1 MTYSIMSELLQFM
14 YQGQVNVKQS
24 ELQAF
29 MTIAETLQIKG
40 LATSS
45 NNQQN
50 HNTDNNNSQQT
61 QRTPD
66 SVNSTNYNQ
75 FNQNNNNNN
84 MNNGRTQNQ
93 NHHYNSNVGNQ
104 LENHRQTTSTPL
116 SSNSSIDNHSMKGKR
131 RLMTWKIFAKVFFS
145 FSIF

>member
-1 MTYSIMSELLQFM
+1 VTYSIMSELLQFM

-45 NNQQN
+45 NNSVN
-50 HNTDNNNSQQT
+50 HNNDNSQQT
-61 QRTPD
+61 LKTPD
-66 SVNSTNYNQ
+66 SVNSATNYNNQ
-75 FNQNNNNNN
+75 FNQINNNL
-84 MNNGRTQNQ
+84 NNGRSQNQ
-93 NHHYNSNVGNQ
+93 NHYNAVGSH

-116 SSNSSIDNHSMKGKR
+116 SSNSSVDNHSMKGKR
-131 RLMTWKIFAKVFFS
+131 AGDDVENICRIDFLFDFT
-145 FSIF
+145 